1 MFENLINKIKSF
13 FSNSDKSKIEIK
25 LNDSITFDLRTI
37 LILSDHN
44 IERSQTLSLILK
56 DYKQSGIVTK
66 MIKESFNENSASYK
80 CFFDNELESF
90 IQINIIDNKIDS
102 ATTFKRYERIFYN
115 KSKELFIDKNGDE
128 YLEETWSN
136 DIIGDNLFFIE
147 KDENR
152 FEYDRVFSSKEV
164 YSTNIKSS
172 NNETNVNIEECLY
185 QRGVDNE
192 FINREL
198 VLVSHIE
205 TNQEKSINIYV
216 GLDVPLTYLKI
227 NNEKK

>member
-13 FSNSDKSKIEIK
+13 FNNSDKSKLEIK
-25 LNDSITFDLRTI
+25 LNDSISFDLRTI

-56 DYKQSGIVTK
+56 DYKQSGIITK
-66 MIKESFNENSASYK
+66 MIKESFSENSASYK

-115 KSKELFIDKNGDE
+115 KSKSLFIDKNGDE

-172 NNETNVNIEECLY
+172 NNEININIEECLY
-185 QRGVDNE
+185 QRGIDNE

-205 TNQEKSINIYV
+205 TNQEKSINIYI